1 MMSDA
6 IAVRITAKEFD
17 EVSAADVLNLIEAVT
32 VIGQSS
38 TQMNKAVVRLLNEQ
52 MNSEVALFAASF
64 LSDFDLKVGKGLNA
78 KLME

>member
-17 EVSAADVLNLIEAVT
+17 DVKPADVLNLIEAVT
-32 VIGQSS
+32 VIGKSS
-38 TQMNKAVVRLLNEQ
+38 NQMNKAVVRLMNEQ
-52 MNSEVALFAASF
+52 MDSEVALFAASF
-64 LSDFDLKVGKGLNA
+64 LSDFDLKIGKNLSD